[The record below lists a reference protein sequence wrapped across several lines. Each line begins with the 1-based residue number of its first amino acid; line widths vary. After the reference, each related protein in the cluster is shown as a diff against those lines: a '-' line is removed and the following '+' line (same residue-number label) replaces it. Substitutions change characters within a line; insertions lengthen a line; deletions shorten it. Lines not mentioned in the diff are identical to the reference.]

1 MARKD
6 TYFFFN
12 LSSLK
17 VSKMFVSLSHVNKT
31 LKYLQLEQFRNC
43 NIVEKLL
50 SRKELASK
58 GIVKLCCQQA
68 ASIVN
73 R

>member
-1 MARKD
+1 MPRKD

-12 LSSLK
+12 LSLK

-50 SRKELASK
+50 SRSLASK